1 MSKMKKDA
9 SEIVSEI
16 TSSMLEE
23 KVHKAIEEKIND
35 LIKENK
41 NLKESV
47 KEYKDKYLYALA
59 DFDNL
64 RKRFKK
70 EKEEISE
77 FTKEYLFL
85 KLLPIVDNFERAIKA
100 MKTSPS
106 DPNEILSGIKM
117 IYNQLV
123 QFLNSEGVE
132 GYESVG
138 KEFDPRL
145 HEAIEVKED
154 TSIPNNIILEEF
166 VKGYKFKD
174 KIIRPAKVS
183 VNIIK
188 KEVEYERTDNRD

>member
-1 MSKMKKDA
+1 MKKDA

-35 LIKENK
+35 LINENK